1 MKSLFVILFLVSFT
15 FVSVYGQDSEWTYEF
30 GYQDRLLYIHP
41 FVNYDYNAYWYNS
54 WEKNYFK
61 GNGFLFSV
69 GSVTT
74 HDLLVDGLSGCR
86 GVSIGGD

>member
-1 MKSLFVILFLVSFT
+1 MKSLFIFLLIVSISIIC
-15 FVSVYGQDSEWTYEF
+15 VNGSDSKWTYEF
-30 GYQDRLLYIHP
+30 GYQDRLLYIQP
-41 FVNYDYNAYWYNS
+41 FVNYDYNAYWYDS

-74 HDLLVDGLSGCR
+74 HELLLKATW
-86 GVSIGGD
+86 